1 MNGGIEIYDE
11 WGNLYVLIND
21 WEGLLFLVVFIL
33 FWFWGIGILRLYMFL
48 VQFMFMMLKY
58 LNVLKFD

>member
-33 FWFWGIGILRLYMFL
+33 FWFWGIGILRLYTFL